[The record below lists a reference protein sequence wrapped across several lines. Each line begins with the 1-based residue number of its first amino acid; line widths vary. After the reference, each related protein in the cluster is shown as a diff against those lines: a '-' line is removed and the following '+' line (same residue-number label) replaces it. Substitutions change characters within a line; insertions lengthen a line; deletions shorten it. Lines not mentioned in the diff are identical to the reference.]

1 MLIESDPCI
10 TTKRAKP
17 ASDASPKHRVTEDVA
32 RDMNIILLDKIDF
45 EIFPAKDTDAKSDSD
60 FSSDDSE

>member
-10 TTKRAKP
+10 TMKRSKP
-17 ASDASPKHRVTEDVA
+17 AASPKHRVTEDVA